1 MSEQK
6 LRILMISLHGLIR
19 GKDLEL
25 GRDSD
30 TGGQITYVLELA
42 KALGRHPDVAQ
53 IDLLT
58 RQIEDDQLSADYA
71 QPEEELAANVRI
83 IRLPFGPKRYL
94 RKELL
99 WPHLDAV
106 VDRCLHLLRRDRKS
120 TRLNSSHED
129 LSRMPSSA

>member
-58 RQIEDDQLSADYA
+58 RQIEDDQLSPDYA
-71 QPEEELAANVRI
+71 QPEEELASNVRI
-83 IRLPFGPKRYL
+83 IRLPFGPKR
-94 RKELL
+94 
-99 WPHLDAV
+99 
-106 VDRCLHLLRRDRKS
+106 
-120 TRLNSSHED
+120 
-129 LSRMPSSA
+129 